1 MAHPAEIRMKPM
13 REPNFS
19 RPSVV
24 VGGVLMRA
32 LLSESKMETMAA
44 RTPPSRMFKPEH
56 YTQQN
61 ELMQKAFV
69 LLERPAPEGCGAL
82 LVQLVHSAWL
92 GDKLHMSEEPLYYT
106 TLKCSKILWKGMP

>member
-1 MAHPAEIRMKPM
+1 MC
-13 REPNFS
+13 
-19 RPSVV
+19 
-24 VGGVLMRA
+24 
-32 LLSESKMETMAA
+32 
-44 RTPPSRMFKPEH
+44 KPEH

-61 ELMQKAFV
+61 ELMQKASA
-69 LLERPAPEGCGAL
+69 LLERPATEGCGALLERPATEGCGAL